1 MSSGV
6 LCTGWALGMI
16 NNKVSIP
23 SLDRLQANTVARRV
37 GHEHSLKSAF
47 REEQGLTNSKLLNN
61 ADC

>member
-6 LCTGWALGMI
+6 LCTVWALGMF
-16 NNKVSIP
+16 NNKVSLP
-23 SLDRLQANTVARRV
+23 SINCPQTNIVARRV